1 MTESEEKKEE
11 KENKEETQNI
21 NENENKKDIEE
32 KNNEDNNEKEKNIKD
47 EIKLKIIN
55 SKKEFLEKMKL
66 MMENISSNYDNLISN
81 ITKNKNEKSVN
92 IFQNIEELQ
101 NNIFEGNEN
110 LNEFLKQNNM
120 NVETKEEKDEK
131 EEKILKINCNSN
143 INEIIRKLGKY
154 NFEKIIIKELSSN
167 SFNEIFKSYID
178 KEYKDVIIKK
188 CNIENYDIKQIF
200 KEINK
205 LKIKRCK
212 ISFGTSFLNLKKIN
226 ELYLESINLINENL
240 NIILQGIKSNLNN
253 LKILSIKNNNISKI
267 NLDLD
272 ENIIYNNLELLNLSN
287 NKISK
292 ISENIFDILPIIK
305 TIDLTNNNINFIF
318 RYKNILNISKNK
330 NCIILLSKNPAIIK
344 EKNREE
350 YCNYLKDIIPEKL
363 NNNNYIKYLN
373 LEGLFISRTYNI
385 LSEINFNSA
394 NIAFLN
400 SLNLSYN
407 NLTDQNLI
415 EIITN
420 NKDFFSKIKKL
431 ILCSNY
437 ITEEGIH
444 SLINDENGE
453 YAKIFGNLKKLD
465 LSGNH
470 IKFTDL
476 NQFKN
481 MFKIFPNLKTLLL
494 KFTPFEKDYN
504 NYLKIKAMN
513 KIEEGENKE
522 LSEFDLKFEEMFEK
536 EKFLNDKKIKIKM
549 MNTNDYMHFNLI
561 RKYFPYLL
569 YNIKLETKFIEEGDK
584 NII

>member
-1 MTESEEKKEE
+1 MTESEE
-11 KENKEETQNI
+11 KENKEEIKNI
-21 NENENKKDIEE
+21 NEVEDKKDIEE
-32 KNNEDNNEKEKNIKD
+32 KNKNEDIKEKIM
-47 EIKLKIIN
+47 N
-55 SKKEFLEKMKL
+55 SKNEFLAKMKI

-81 ITKNKNEKSVN
+81 ISQNKNEKSEN

-101 NNIFEGNEN
+101 NNIIEGNEN
-110 LNEFLKQNNM
+110 LNLFLKQNKINS
-120 NVETKEEKDEK
+120 ESKEEKD
-131 EEKILKINCNSN
+131 EKILKINCNSN

-178 KEYKDVIIKK
+178 KAYKDVIIKK
-188 CNIENYDIKQIF
+188 CNIENYEIKQVF

-212 ISFGTSFLNLKKIN
+212 ISFGNNFLNFKTIN
-226 ELYLESINLINENL
+226 ELYLENINLINENL

-253 LKILSIKNNNISKI
+253 IKILSIKNNNISKL

-272 ENIIYNNLELLNLSN
+272 ENIIYNNLEFLNLSN

-292 ISENIFDILPIIK
+292 IAENIFDILPIIK
-305 TIDLTNNNINFIF
+305 TIDLTNNNINFIC
-318 RYKNILNISKNK
+318 RYKNILNISKEK
-330 NCIILLSKNPAIIK
+330 NCIILLSKNPGIIK

-350 YCNYLKDIIPEKL
+350 YCNYLKEYIPEKL
-363 NNNNYIKYLN
+363 NKNNHIKYLN
-373 LEGLFISRTYNI
+373 LEGLFINKTYNI
-385 LSEINFNSA
+385 LSQINFNTME
-394 NIAFLN
+394 ITFLN
-400 SLNLSYN
+400 SLNLSHN

-415 EIITN
+415 EIIKN
-420 NKDFFSKIKKL
+420 NKDFFSRIKKL

-437 ITEEGIH
+437 ITEECIN

-453 YAKIFGNLKKLD
+453 FQKIFADLKKLD
-465 LSGNH
+465 ISGNH

-476 NQFKN
+476 NQLKN
-481 MFKIFPNLKTLLL
+481 LTKTFPNLKTLLL
-494 KFTPFEKDYN
+494 KYTPFENDYN
-504 NYLKIKAMN
+504 NYLKMKAMN

-522 LSEFDLKFEEMFEK
+522 LSESYLQFEEIFEK
-536 EKFLNDKKIKIKM
+536 EKFLNEKKIKIKM

-569 YNIKLETKFIEEGDK
+569 YNIKLETKFIEQG
-584 NII
+584 N

>member
-1 MTESEEKKEE
+1 MTESEE
-11 KENKEETQNI
+11 KENKEEIKNI
-21 NENENKKDIEE
+21 NEVEDKKDIEE
-32 KNNEDNNEKEKNIKD
+32 KNKNEDIKEKIM
-47 EIKLKIIN
+47 N
-55 SKKEFLEKMKL
+55 SKNEFLAKMKI

-81 ITKNKNEKSVN
+81 ISQNKNEKSEN

-101 NNIFEGNEN
+101 NNIIEGNEN
-110 LNEFLKQNNM
+110 LNLFLKQNKINS
-120 NVETKEEKDEK
+120 ESKEEKD
-131 EEKILKINCNSN
+131 EKILKINCNSN

-154 NFEKIIIKELSSN
+154 NFEKIIIKELSSI

-178 KEYKDVIIKK
+178 KAYKDAIIKK
-188 CNIENYDIKQIF
+188 CNIENYEIKQVF

-212 ISFGTSFLNLKKIN
+212 ISLWNNFLNFKTIN
-226 ELYLESINLINENL
+226 ELYLENINLINENL

-253 LKILSIKNNNISKI
+253 IKILSIKNNNISKL

-272 ENIIYNNLELLNLSN
+272 ENIIYNNLEFLNLSN

-292 ISENIFDILPIIK
+292 IAENIFDILPIIK
-305 TIDLTNNNINFIF
+305 TIDLTNNNINFIC
-318 RYKNILNISKNK
+318 RYKNILNISKEK
-330 NCIILLSKNPAIIK
+330 NCIILLSKNPGIIK

-373 LEGLFISRTYNI
+373 LEGLFINKTYNI
-385 LSEINFNSA
+385 LSQINFNTME
-394 NIAFLN
+394 ITFLN
-400 SLNLSYN
+400 SLNLSHN

-415 EIITN
+415 EIIKN
-420 NKDFFSKIKKL
+420 NKDFFSRIKKL

-437 ITEEGIH
+437 ITEECIN

-453 YAKIFGNLKKLD
+453 FQKIFADLKKLD
-465 LSGNH
+465 ISGNH

-476 NQFKN
+476 NQLKN
-481 MFKIFPNLKTLLL
+481 LIKTFPNLKTLLL
-494 KFTPFEKDYN
+494 KYTPFENDYN
-504 NYLKIKAMN
+504 NYLKMKAMN

-522 LSEFDLKFEEMFEK
+522 LSESYLQFEEIFEK
-536 EKFLNDKKIKIKM
+536 EKFLNEKKIKIKM

-569 YNIKLETKFIEEGDK
+569 YNIKLETKFIEKG
-584 NII
+584 N